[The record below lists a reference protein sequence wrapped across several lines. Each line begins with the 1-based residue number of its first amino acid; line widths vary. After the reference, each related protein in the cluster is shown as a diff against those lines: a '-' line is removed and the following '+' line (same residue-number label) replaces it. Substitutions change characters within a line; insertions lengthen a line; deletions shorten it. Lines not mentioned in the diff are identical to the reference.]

1 MEEIFT
7 ALQCKYRRVSM
18 KIKAAITQFSMSKN
32 YNENIEKA
40 KKLVQKA
47 SQMGANIILLP
58 ELFEGEYFCQ
68 VEDYNNFDLAENA
81 SSSKTIAFFQKL
93 AKEEGVVLPIS
104 FFEKENNSYFNSLAM
119 IDADGSLLGI
129 YRKSHIPTGECYEEK
144 FYFTPGDTGFQVFN
158 TRFGS
163 VGVGICWDQWFPETA
178 RILALKGAEILLFP
192 TAIGSE
198 PILPKDSKDHW
209 QNTMRGHAAANIM
222 PLLASNR
229 VGTEKVKNSSMT
241 FFGSSFI
248 SDQHGVLVKE
258 MNRVDEGI
266 AIASFNLDEINNER
280 RDWGVFRDR
289 RIDLYSPLLTNN
301 GKK

>member
-1 MEEIFT
+1 
-7 ALQCKYRRVSM
+7 M

-104 FFEKENNSYFNSLAM
+104 FFEKDNNSYFNSLAM

-144 FYFTPGDTGFQVFN
+144 FYFTPGDTGFKVFN
-158 TRFGS
+158 TRFGN